1 MLKRFGLFI
10 HKNRLCTVNDR
21 ILIAVSG
28 GVDSVLLL
36 HLFVKAGYK
45 TALVHCN
52 FGLRGKESDEDEKF
66 VRQLSNHYGLKIF
79 VKNCDAGSY
88 LSKNGVSI
96 QEAARTLRYQFFEE
110 LIQKEGFDKVA
121 IGHNQDDNVES
132 FFINLSRVSGLKGLT
147 GIPVQRSRFIR
158 PLLFAS
164 REEIVGYARQ
174 EGLRWRED
182 SSNASDKYL
191 RNRIR
196 HHLVPQLNRLSEKF
210 IPALLGSM
218 QHLTD
223 AESLFAQLLLEK
235 RAQLFTEKNGRWV
248 VDVEMLMLNPHADLL
263 LFYLLRDFGFDKK
276 EVSRLYEAMQAKFSG
291 RQFFSA
297 EYHLLL
303 NRHQLLIV
311 PKETGSESPE
321 EFAEIRSFEE
331 GLKSPVHL
339 EFIKRKNDRNFPF
352 EGSKNSA
359 YFDAEKLPLPLV
371 VRAWEKGD
379 RFHPF
384 GMKGTKLVSDLLI
397 DEKFSLFEKK
407 RVRVLLSGKTILWVI
422 GIRSSE
428 AFKVTSQTK
437 EIVEIKYLSGRFLSI
452 GQ

>member
-1 MLKRFGLFI
+1 MLKKFGLFI
-10 HKNRLCTVNDR
+10 HQNRLCTVNDR

-28 GVDSVLLL
+28 GVDSVVLL
-36 HLFVKAGYK
+36 HLFVNAGYK
-45 TALVHCN
+45 TAFVHCN
-52 FGLRGKESDEDEKF
+52 FGLRGEESNEDEKF
-66 VRQLSNHYGLKIF
+66 VRQLSNRYGLKIF

-88 LSKNGVSI
+88 SSKNRVSI
-96 QEAARTLRYQFFEE
+96 QEAARTLRYRFFEE

-121 IGHNQDDNVES
+121 TGHNQDDNVES

-164 REEIVGYARQ
+164 RNEIVEYARQ

-196 HHLVPQLNRLSEKF
+196 HHLVPQLNQWSEKF
-210 IPALLGSM
+210 IPALVGSM

-223 AESLFAQLLLEK
+223 AENLFAQLLSEK
-235 RAQLFTEKNGRWV
+235 RTQLFTEKNGQWV
-248 VDVEMLMLNPHADLL
+248 VDIERLMLNPQPDLL

-276 EVSRLYEAMQAKFSG
+276 EVARLYEAIRANFSG
-291 RQFFSA
+291 RQFFST

-303 NRHQLLIV
+303 DRHRLLLV
-311 PKETGSESPE
+311 PRETNPERADESV
-321 EFAEIRSFEE
+321 EIGSFEE

-339 EFIKRKNDRNFPF
+339 EFIKKKNHRNFLF
-352 EGSKNSA
+352 KSSKNRA
-359 YFDAEKLPLPLV
+359 YFDAEKLALPLV
-371 VRAWEKGD
+371 VRRWKKGD
-379 RFHPF
+379 RFRPF
-384 GMKGTKLVSDLLI
+384 GMRGTKLVSDLLI

-407 RVRVLLSGKTILWVI
+407 NVRVLLSAQTILWVI

-428 AFKVTSQTK
+428 ALKVTAQTK
-437 EIVEIKYLSGRFLSI
+437 EIVEIKYLAG
-452 GQ
+452 